1 MYWVT
6 SGVAGDP
13 GGATDSAISGL
24 GVTNEGGP
32 GLCVSSQR
40 ASAAG
45 RQQLCLSTGTSTGAT
60 ITLTNLGTAPSAPLN
75 FVVDG
80 TTYPFPGSLANITIG
95 VTPVVGGTTSN
106 CLFVSGSV
114 VGQQACTLSAI
125 TSLTGDGTATG
136 PGPAALTLATV
147 NATTG
152 TFGSGAVVPI
162 ITVNGKG
169 LITNVSTA
177 SVGITIGSSTIVGG
191 ATNSILYQ
199 NGGVFGELTVLGNA
213 VLSTNVSGVPALS
226 TTLPSALT
234 IPSPTFTGTM
244 TMPDASTWASTGVS
258 KMAALSLGSATLPSA
273 GRMNISDQYQINGTQ
288 IAASNLSNGTT
299 GSGSVVLAASPTLSG
314 TVAGSITL
322 SGNNTYSGNS
332 TFSAQNIN
340 TGTSAPASAGGQ
352 VYIMGTIAT
361 PTLANTGQG
370 AIYDTVVGGLFLQGD
385 GSTSD
390 ITMANK
396 GGTTVYTVPTG
407 TTKLN
412 FPALSV
418 GTCSAGMAL
427 DSGNNTILTSC
438 PGSSASIQVGT
449 TTITSG
455 ASGSIEFNNA
465 GTLGELVP
473 NGGVTKSSTNLQQ
486 DGNYGGWALQ
496 NCTLAASVGSNILTV
511 ALKDNAGSD
520 PSATSPCNINYRNV
534 TAATGSTTL
543 VQQTAA
549 LSITTNATGATLGS
563 ANSTAFRFWVVVFN
577 NAGTNVMALINCS
590 NATTIFPLNEGI
602 IASSTAI
609 SGSATSAGVF
619 YTPNGTTV
627 TSKAYRIL
635 GYIEYNSTGLVAAG
649 TYTSAPNF
657 VQPFGP
663 GIRKPGEQVQ
673 LVVVTSNT
681 VGTTSSAT
689 FANLA
694 SPTTASITPTSAAN
708 LVRAQISSSMSPSAT
723 SVNYL
728 QLVRGSTAIGKPIPY
743 APAST
748 NVYTPA
754 SITALDTPNTT
765 SSTTYQIQGQTT
777 GGTLSSPANA
787 TAGVYLELQ
796 EIMG

>member
-1 MYWVT
+1 M
-6 SGVAGDP
+6 
-13 GGATDSAISGL
+13 
-24 GVTNEGGP
+24 
-32 GLCVSSQR
+32 
-40 ASAAG
+40 
-45 RQQLCLSTGTSTGAT
+45 
-60 ITLTNLGTAPSAPLN
+60 N

-114 VGQQACTLSAI
+114 VGQQVCTLSAI

-152 TFGSGAVVPI
+152 TFGSSAVVPI

-169 LITNVSTA
+169 LITNVSTTLA
-177 SVGITIGSSTIVGG
+177 GITIGSSTIAGG

-199 NGGVFGELTVLGNA
+199 NGGVFGELTAFVNA

-258 KMAALSLGSATLPSA
+258 KMVALSLGSATLPSA
-273 GRMNISDQYQINGTQ
+273 GRMNVSDQYQINGTQ

-332 TFSAQNIN
+332 TFSAQHIN

-438 PGSSASIQVGT
+438 PGASSSIQVGAT
-449 TTITSG
+449 
-455 ASGSIEFNNA
+455 AVN
-465 GTLGELVP
+465 
-473 NGGVTKSSTNLQQ
+473 SSTN
-486 DGNYGGWALQ
+486 NYILTAGTG
-496 NCTLAASVGSNILTV
+496 TLANV
-511 ALKDNAGSD
+511 AFSSLAPGGYINLFRNATLAVWQRGTTGLSDNGNPYTADGWI
-520 PSATSPCNINYRNV
+520 AA
-534 TAATGSTTL
+534 AAT
-543 VQQTAA
+543 
-549 LSITTNATGATLGS
+549 
-563 ANSTAFRFWVVVFN
+563 
-577 NAGTNVMALINCS
+577 
-590 NATTIFPLNEGI
+590 
-602 IASSTAI
+602 
-609 SGSATSAGVF
+609 
-619 YTPNGTTV
+619 
-627 TSKAYRIL
+627 
-635 GYIEYNSTGLVAAG
+635 AAG
-649 TYTSAPNF
+649 TCSRDVGLAAPALF
-657 VQPFGP
+657 SLKCIGAA
-663 GIRKPGEQVQ
+663 
-673 LVVVTSNT
+673 SNT
-681 VGTTSSAT
+681 DTTIAQPIESVDAAKMAGATNTVQFQYKQTSGGSVTPKVSGCFASAT
-689 FANLA
+689 DNFASCTADLA
-694 SPTTASITPTSAAN
+694 
-708 LVRAQISSSMSPSAT
+708 AT
-723 SVNYL
+723 SL
-728 QLVRGSTAIGKPIPY
+728 TAC
-743 APAST
+743 AT
-748 NVYTPA
+748 NTVCTEFVHVH
-754 SITALDTPNTT
+754 
-765 SSTTYQIQGQTT
+765 G
-777 GGTLSSPANA
+777 
-787 TAGVYLELQ
+787 
-796 EIMG
+796 